1 MEPGVDLDVL
11 VADWTLLD
19 DEWPLVARKRGG
31 SRLVFALLLKSYGRH
46 GRFLSG
52 PETVSAEIVDF
63 VARRVGVSAS
73 SLAGPTSALSGEAG
87 RSAARPQTW
96 RCRTWTTNTGR
107 SASSPGRCARLA

>member
-73 SLAGPTSALSGEAG
+73 SLAGYDWLG
-87 RSAARPQTW
+87 RTHRYHQAQIRRQSE
-96 RCRTWTTNTGR
+96 G
-107 SASSPGRCARLA
+107 

>member
-1 MEPGVDLDVL
+1 MWISMSWLR
-11 VADWTLLD
+11 DWTLLD

-73 SLAGPTSALSGEAG
+73 SLAGYDWLG
-87 RSAARPQTW
+87 RTPQV
-96 RCRTWTTNTGR
+96 
-107 SASSPGRCARLA
+107 SPGSDPSPERRAS